1 MLKIIMK
8 IIWILQGI
16 FKSENPVPAC
26 DPLSQLLGA
35 RPYRRQ
41 VAVTGFTSCPVTV
54 VRPGPRLRLA
64 RTGQARLHSP
74 SQVPE
79 SAIAAVGQ
87 ASLVRITSAAAQLLS
102 PPNQSLS
109 SGACFT
115 QTNLIRDVGRRHLF
129 RPRRRHVPVSQL
141 QVLFA
146 LL

>member
-1 MLKIIMK
+1 MLKIR
-8 IIWILQGI
+8 ILQGI

-26 DPLSQLLGA
+26 DHLSQLLGA

>member
-1 MLKIIMK
+1 MK
-8 IIWILQGI
+8 IL
-16 FKSENPVPAC
+16 FPHATTYRNFSEQDHTDVKFQVGTSNF
-26 DPLSQLLGA
+26 
-35 RPYRRQ
+35 Q

-109 SGACFT
+109 SGARPCFT